1 MIRFKDYYNLFQI
14 TSIKMTSEA
23 KSKVFVDRL
32 VKNGETDQEAKAY
45 CTNYK
50 TRMLGITPKETTNE
64 YNNWITYEEV
74 NKSDAIFQSKS
85 NDLLIFTCYRYSLLK
100 AIKPHM
106 ELTCD
111 VARN

>member
-1 MIRFKDYYNLFQI
+1 
-14 TSIKMTSEA
+14 MTSEA

-74 NKSDAIFQSKS
+74 NKYSSNKSDTLKLQGSKV
-85 NDLLIFTCYRYSLLK
+85 
-100 AIKPHM
+100 IKPF
-106 ELTCD
+106 LPRTGLFNNVYD
-111 VARN
+111 DINQTASSRNI